1 MQRQRD
7 AKQNFEAQLLIKCQE
22 EVAAD
27 NAKIEMLKAKVL
39 QDKIVRDIEMEKT
52 LNDKQQRLRKQM
64 IDESEY
70 LKKVKR
76 DIEEDKL
83 KDMAKK
89 TRTGQEV
96 ALVLL
101 DNAEQDKR
109 KEVIRQKDVVEDIR
123 LAEYRKNLEIANE
136 ERRKRE
142 LEARAAKVG
151 NTMAQHANTVI
162 KKQEEQDLINAQ
174 KLKKHIEDKKR
185 SDEEN
190 EQRKREQFDQSLS

>member
-1 MQRQRD
+1 
-7 AKQNFEAQLLIKCQE
+7 
-22 EVAAD
+22 
-27 NAKIEMLKAKVL
+27 
-39 QDKIVRDIEMEKT
+39 
-52 LNDKQQRLRKQM
+52 M

-89 TRTGQEV
+89 TRKGQEA

-136 ERRKRE
+136 QRRKRE

>member
-89 TRTGQEV
+89 TRKGQEA

-151 NTMAQHANTVI
+151 NTMVQHANTVI